1 MADMPRRAIVDMN
14 SAEKVEQVFLVSQPR
29 LRTTTRGDYYI
40 AAFLSDRT
48 GRINGRMWQAS
59 EELYRLLPE
68 EGFVWIKG
76 RTENYQ
82 GALQLVIEAM
92 RPVST
97 SEVNLEEFLPRTEK
111 RIDDM
116 FNRVREILAT
126 VQDPHLQRL
135 IQAFL
140 NDVDLMRLFCK
151 APAAIALHH
160 AYLGGLLEHTL
171 SLMELAQRTLPHYP
185 QLDENLVLTAL
196 FLHDI
201 GKTSELGYD
210 VSFKYTDQGRLVGH
224 ITKGSLLVEE
234 KIRQV
239 EISSKETFPP
249 LLRDHLIH
257 IIVSHHG
264 RYEYGCPVLP
274 ATPEAFAVHH
284 LDNLDSK
291 IALTL
296 EEIKKDQGSTHW
308 TNFVR
313 AIESPVFKVRSW
325 QS

>member
-1 MADMPRRAIVDMN
+1 MADLPRKAIADMT
-14 SAEKVEQVFLVSQPR
+14 SAEKIEQVFLVSQPR

-59 EELYRLLPE
+59 EDLYRLLPE

-92 RPVST
+92 RPVDASQ
-97 SEVNLEEFLPRTEK
+97 VNLEEFLPRTEK
-111 RIDDM
+111 RIDEM
-116 FNRVREILAT
+116 FNCVKEILT
-126 VQDPHLQRL
+126 SVQNPHLQPL

-140 NDVDLMRLFCK
+140 SDIDLMRLFCK

-171 SLMELAQRTLPHYP
+171 SVMQLGQRILAHYP
-185 QLDENLVLTAL
+185 ELDVDLVLTAL

-224 ITKGSLLVEE
+224 ITKGVLLIEE
-234 KIRQV
+234 KIRQM
-239 EISSKETFPP
+239 EISGKENFPP
-249 LLRDHLIH
+249 SLRDHLIH
-257 IIVSHHG
+257 IVVSHHG

-284 LDNLDSK
+284 IDNLDSK
-291 IALTL
+291 VALTL
-296 EEIKKDQGSTHW
+296 EQIRKDQGNTNW
-308 TNFVR
+308 TNFIR
-313 AIESPVFKVRSW
+313 AIDSPIFKVRSAE
-325 QS
+325 